1 MCCRTAK
8 RYTVQSEVT
17 NTNDIVCLFTAKHRV
32 YDRFIQMVGYPRGL
46 RSFFEHSPLL
56 RSGLRVLDAGCGT
69 GAVTIALHQA
79 LVRRD
84 IAPSAIDAFDLTPAM
99 LNHFHDKLESRGIQ
113 QIATTQANVLQLDQL
128 PHGWTDYDL
137 IVSASMLEYGRRFR
151 ALTLLDL
158 FTRECLAIDIGQ
170 GLGGRD
176 VVATLERLRFERGV
190 PQRIYCDN
198 GTEFVS
204 AAMDLWAY
212 TNGVILDFS
221 RRGKPTDNAAI
232 ESFNGRFREECLN
245 VHWFASME
253 DAQQKIDAFRWDY
266 NEHRPHR
273 SLKGLSPW
281 EFAER
286 MLSTAAGSPS

>member
-1 MCCRTAK
+1 VVQYLIGRYAVSERRATLAARFCRSSLRYESRREPLTALRQRMRELAQTRVRFGYRRLLVLLRREGWELGKK
-8 RYTVQSEVT
+8 RCYRLYIEEGLALRRKRPWRHATAVHREQRRPAT
-17 NTNDIVCLFTAKHRV
+17 ARNDIWSMDFVA
-32 YDRFIQMVGYPRGL
+32 
-46 RSFFEHSPLL
+46 
-56 RSGLRVLDAGCGT
+56 
-69 GAVTIALHQA
+69 
-79 LVRRD
+79 
-84 IAPSAIDAFDLTPAM
+84 
-99 LNHFHDKLESRGIQ
+99 
-113 QIATTQANVLQLDQL
+113 DQL
-128 PHGWTDYDL
+128 AD
-137 IVSASMLEYGRRFR
+137 GRRFR
-151 ALTLLDL
+151 ALTVLDL
-158 FTRECLAIDIGQ
+158 FTRECLAIDVGQ
-170 GLGGRD
+170 GLSGRD
-176 VVATLERLRFERGV
+176 VVATLEHLRFERGL

-245 VHWFASME
+245 VHWFASID

-273 SLKGLSPW
+273 SLKGLSPR

-286 MLSTAAGSPS
+286 MLVTAAGSRS